1 MEGSTLNKQIKTKLS
16 PLDELYSL
24 KEALKSL
31 IDKDEEEHIMDKTFS
46 DSDQEKLNE
55 AYEIMSEIYD
65 YDPTPQNLWDHSG
78 GEPPVT
84 LAEMHEQ
91 AFKEKYG

>member
-31 IDKDEEEHIMDKTFS
+31 IDKDEEEHIM
-46 DSDQEKLNE
+46 E
-55 AYEIMSEIYD
+55 
-65 YDPTPQNLWDHSG
+65 
-78 GEPPVT
+78 
-84 LAEMHEQ
+84 
-91 AFKEKYG
+91 